1 VQQEG
6 LGKVFQHLGGRER
19 LKGGKGIIVGITM
32 GLKRRDRNIIVGI
45 IGEIVKGYNG
55 KRI

>member
-1 VQQEG
+1 VVQQEG

-45 IGEIVKGYNG
+45 IGDS
-55 KRI
+55 